1 MLETCKHC
9 GAALSASDARCAT
22 CGASVGSTSLPL
34 IRELSSGGDSSA
46 TSLPGTT
53 SVFPPAPP
61 SQAEYTARQAQG
73 APWPPAHG
81 ASGPKPRNR
90 RRFWLILGLV
100 GALVLALCAGCSG
113 TLYWAISSQWAPS
126 QAGAQVLYKSSLR
139 DADSAWPLQSDHC
152 ASAGAGYFV
161 DGGICLA
168 HTSAMDDFDLSFTV
182 AQASGA
188 TAGFYGVLF
197 RQHDGLN
204 AYIFDISSDGR
215 WRFRRIAPNAY
226 FPDQPNEQAFIIAD
240 ERPLHSGGGAWPIH
254 SSSMQ
259 WADISP
265 CTPITLN

>member
-1 MLETCKHC
+1 MFETCAHC
-9 GAALSASDARCAT
+9 GAALSASDARCAI

-34 IRELSSGGDSSA
+34 TRELSSGGDSSA

-53 SVFPPAPP
+53 SVFPLTSS
-61 SQAEYTARQAQG
+61 SQSEYTARQAQG
-73 APWPPAHG
+73 AALPPALS
-81 ASGPKPRNR
+81 ASGPKPRNG

-113 TLYWAISSQWAPS
+113 ALYWAISSQLAPS

-139 DADSAWPLQSDHC
+139 NADSAWPSHTDHC
-152 ASAGAGYFV
+152 VYAGAGYFV

-168 HTSAMDDFDLSFTV
+168 HTSAMDDFDLSVTV

-188 TAGFYGVLF
+188 TAGLYGVLF

-204 AYIFDISSDGR
+204 AYILDISSDGR

-226 FPDQPNEQAFIIAD
+226 FPDQPNEQIFILPTRDPFIRA
-240 ERPLHSGGGAWPIH
+240 GGAANTLLIH
-254 SSSMQ
+254 
-259 WADISP
+259 AVGGHF
-265 CTPITLN
+265 TLYANH